1 MRGTSKYFMTDSS
14 VHIKPSGELKESVAH
29 VLVLNFVL
37 KRYLVSLGDHLFSKS
52 ANISGKLIFFTPN
65 TQPYVCVSGGK
76 KC

>member
-65 TQPYVCVSGGK
+65 THPYVCVSGGK
-76 KC
+76 KY